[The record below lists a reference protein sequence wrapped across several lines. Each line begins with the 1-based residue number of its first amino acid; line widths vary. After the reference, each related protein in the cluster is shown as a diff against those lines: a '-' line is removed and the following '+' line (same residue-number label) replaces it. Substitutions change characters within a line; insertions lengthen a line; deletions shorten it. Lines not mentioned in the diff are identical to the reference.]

1 VKMRNIR
8 SHDYGTM
15 FVVYFLQDLGGLVFV
30 LVTARCTAR
39 TLG

>member
-1 VKMRNIR
+1 MKMRNIR

-15 FVVYFLQDLGGLVFV
+15 FVVYFLQDLLVFV